1 MQVLNAVAATSLA
14 LLCLAASVSAQQG
27 LGDPSSVVTYDEW
40 YVDGLKAYTAQKWS
54 TAVSYLRH
62 ALEDYNRTVQARS
75 KCFEKCLRQKT
86 AAPSDYADD
95 SELRFFHAAIQRAA
109 CIERCREDYVGARP
123 VGGVPSYIVEHMQK
137 KEVYNY
143 LQMALHQVRRG
154 HFFMA
159 AAISTF
165 CLHQECIR

>member
-1 MQVLNAVAATSLA
+1 MQVMNAVAATSLA

-54 TAVSYLRH
+54 TAVSYFRH
-62 ALEDYNRTVQARS
+62 ALEDYNRTMQARS

-123 VGGVPSYIVEHMQK
+123 MGGVPSYVVEHMQK

-143 LQMALHQVRRG
+143 LQMSLHQVRRG
-154 HFFMA
+154 IFYVSCH
-159 AAISTF
+159 
-165 CLHQECIR
+165 